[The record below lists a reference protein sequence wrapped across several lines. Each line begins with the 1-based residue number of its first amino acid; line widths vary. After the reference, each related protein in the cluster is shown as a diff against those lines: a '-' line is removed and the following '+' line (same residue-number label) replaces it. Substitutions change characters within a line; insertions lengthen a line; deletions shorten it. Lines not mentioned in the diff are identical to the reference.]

1 MMEDEASMVD
11 DSIFEKKRCV
21 KFVQSPQF
29 LSPRRKFNNSIIDL
43 NLTDNGTPKAVIRDK
58 YKRVSIAL
66 TSREVELDRERQ
78 ARIDIEREHLE
89 LQEFTRLESES
100 GVDEE
105 RRMSVVSG
113 GSDSD
118 MVDRLRWLE
127 KSYKD
132 GESLNLQLGKQ
143 LAETRQECNQLKL
156 VVDDFKE
163 NLEVVTAKEEKSSS
177 RLVEVEPLVD
187 EVKELREKTLDLEKN
202 KMDFEMQLE
211 LALEKKEVTIVDLRK
226 YLESAFE
233 EIATLENGDKVDV
246 KSRFEKMKEL
256 SNKVNELE
264 LEIRNKNTFVE
275 EAESMKDE
283 FDNLKEGMEVVTAE
297 MDRLSEDKIA
307 LEKEINSLQTNLKRW
322 MMWSLKS
329 K

>member
-1 MMEDEASMVD
+1 M
-11 DSIFEKKRCV
+11 
-21 KFVQSPQF
+21 
-29 LSPRRKFNNSIIDL
+29 
-43 NLTDNGTPKAVIRDK
+43 
-58 YKRVSIAL
+58 
-66 TSREVELDRERQ
+66 
-78 ARIDIEREHLE
+78 
-89 LQEFTRLESES
+89 
-100 GVDEE
+100 
-105 RRMSVVSG
+105 
-113 GSDSD
+113 
-118 MVDRLRWLE
+118 
-127 KSYKD
+127 
-132 GESLNLQLGKQ
+132 
-143 LAETRQECNQLKL
+143 KL

-307 LEKEINSLQTNLKRW
+307 LEKEINSLQTNSEKVDDVEFKEQMNVMESENARLSELNRIQSFEISN
-322 MMWSLKS
+322 MELSNASLLETVDDLSRKTDEAVQNNS
-329 K
+329 ELLVASAVMD